1 MKVKSGFGWFRRN
14 SSQED
19 RSMPGKTRG
28 GRTLAFP
35 PAYPHTHKCP
45 CENVGAE
52 ERSIRRGK
60 GSVSATR
67 SRLYLHSRKLS
78 PPCTHCTVQLFA
90 FLVLI
95 RRRCYAGK
103 GVHFPFETRG
113 SVFHHHRRR
122 RLLFLSL
129 SLEKRQGRKGTMVMA
144 KQRSTSRCSIENA
157 TNAAIKTKWWLVTRR
172 LFSPPSSSLPS
183 LFSHLWARLKVVQR
197 YNTSF
202 DICIDIIIVLP

>member
-1 MKVKSGFGWFRRN
+1 MIQEKLFTGGSFYAGQNQGRKGASLSLCL
-14 SSQED
+14 SSHAQMSV
-19 RSMPGKTRG
+19 RKCRCRG
-28 GRTLAFP
+28 EVNT
-35 PAYPHTHKCP
+35 
-45 CENVGAE
+45 
-52 ERSIRRGK
+52 SGK

-183 LFSHLWARLKVVQR
+183 LFSHL
-197 YNTSF
+197 
-202 DICIDIIIVLP
+202 